1 MSTVPSLAIVGARI
15 RTLDPARPFASAVA
29 IRDGVF
35 VAVGDDATIRA
46 ACDGSTEI
54 VDGSR
59 LAIVPGL
66 TDSHI
71 HPIWGVMSTR
81 GANLT
86 QAHTIDDLRAAL
98 AAERERVGPNEWI
111 LGWGTLYE
119 PFKRTGIR
127 ADLFE
132 DVLGGQPCYAG
143 FFDGHTG
150 VASNAALAAAG
161 VSGPVEFGETSAVV
175 CDPDGTP
182 TGELQESGAMNLVK
196 GVIPQPSD
204 EAFYRMV
211 ADQFRRF
218 NAVGLTGLHGMDGS
232 PDDFDF
238 LRKMEANG
246 DLTCRLVLPFW
257 QKPHDAFDGMHAQL
271 PLRDER
277 DRRWRAGVAK
287 FFLDGVIDSGT
298 AWLLEPDTK
307 GDCTEPFWPDPQRY
321 SDAVALFA
329 GAGFQCATHCVGDAA
344 VRWALD
350 TYKAAGAA
358 PGIRHRIEHIE
369 QLDDADLP
377 RFAAENVVASMQ
389 PLHMGYFEADR
400 SDSWCVRVGPER
412 MHRTF
417 RSGELRASGATV
429 ALGSD
434 WMVATYDPRI
444 GMAFARQRRPA
455 GAPEWP
461 PMLPD
466 QALTAVETLEGYTTQ
481 AARTVSEE
489 NVAGKIAPGYR
500 ADLTAF
506 AADPVEVAPD
516 DLPNLPV
523 LLTAVDGE
531 IVFQAEA

>member
-1 MSTVPSLAIVGARI
+1 
-15 RTLDPARPFASAVA
+15 
-29 IRDGVF
+29 
-35 VAVGDDATIRA
+35 
-46 ACDGSTEI
+46 
-54 VDGSR
+54 
-59 LAIVPGL
+59 
-66 TDSHI
+66 
-71 HPIWGVMSTR
+71 
-81 GANLT
+81 
-86 QAHTIDDLRAAL
+86 
-98 AAERERVGPNEWI
+98 
-111 LGWGTLYE
+111 
-119 PFKRTGIR
+119 
-127 ADLFE
+127 
-132 DVLGGQPCYAG
+132 
-143 FFDGHTG
+143 
-150 VASNAALAAAG
+150 
-161 VSGPVEFGETSAVV
+161 
-175 CDPDGTP
+175 
-182 TGELQESGAMNLVK
+182 GAMNLVK
-196 GVIPQPSD
+196 NVIPQPSD

-257 QKPHDAFDGMHAQL
+257 QKPPDSFDDMRAQL
-271 PLRDER
+271 PLRDEHG
-277 DRRWRAGVAK
+277 RRWRAGVAK

-298 AWLLEPDTK
+298 GWLLEPDTK
-307 GDCTEPFWPDPQRY
+307 GDCTEPFWPDPNRY

-350 TYKAAGAA
+350 SYKAAGAA

-417 RSGELRASGATV
+417 RTGELRASGATV

-455 GAPEWP
+455 HAPEWP
-461 PMLPD
+461 PMLPE
-466 QALTAVETLEGYTTQ
+466 QALTGVQTLEGYTTH
-481 AARTVSEE
+481 AARTISEE
-489 NVAGKIAPGYR
+489 AVSGRIAPGFR

-506 AADPVEVAPD
+506 AADPVDVAPD
-516 DLPNLPV
+516 DLPELPV
-523 LLTAVDGE
+523 LLTVVDGE
-531 IVFQAEA
+531 IVFQAGA